1 MMAYQPTK
9 GQAKLPQGW
18 LKTNLGYY
26 KHGGSWAWIL
36 HRITGLGLTA
46 YIYVHI
52 YALTT
57 LTQGEKAFD
66 EEMKLF
72 TTPVFK
78 VLEWLLFSLVLF
90 HAFNGVRIVLVDW
103 ANGARYHKKILTV
116 VYGLGIVLFIGMGV
130 LMFMTP
136 LKTMVAS
143 IK

>member
-1 MMAYQPTK
+1 MTMAYQP
-9 GQAKLPQGW
+9 KLREGW
-18 LKTNLGYY
+18 FRTNLRYS

-66 EEMKLF
+66 DEMKLF

-78 VLEWLLFSLVLF
+78 VLEWLLFSLVIF
-90 HAFNGVRIVLVDW
+90 HSFNGVRIVLVDW
-103 ANGARYHKKILTV
+103 ANGARYHKKILAV
-116 VYGLGIVLFIGMGV
+116 VYSLGIVMFIGMGY
-130 LMFMTP
+130 LMFRQP
-136 LKTMVAS
+136 ISSIFAS
-143 IK
+143 LR

>member
-1 MMAYQPTK
+1 MKMAYQPK
-9 GQAKLPQGW
+9 PPEGW
-18 LKTNLGYY
+18 VKTNLKYF

-36 HRITGLGLTA
+36 HRLTGLGLTA

-66 EEMKLF
+66 DEMKLF

-116 VYGLGIVLFIGMGV
+116 VYSLGIAMFMGMGY
-130 LMFMTP
+130 LMFREPINNMF
-136 LKTMVAS
+136 AS
-143 IK
+143 LR

>member
-1 MMAYQPTK
+1 MAY
-9 GQAKLPQGW
+9 LPKPPEGW
-18 LKTNLGYY
+18 LKTNFRYHQY
-26 KHGGSWAWIL
+26 SGSWAWIL

-46 YIYVHI
+46 YIYIHI

-78 VLEWLLFSLVLF
+78 FLEWVLFSLVLY

-116 VYGLGIVLFIGMGV
+116 VYGLGVALFIIMGI
-130 LMFMTP
+130 LMFRGPISNMF
-136 LKTMVAS
+136 AS
-143 IK
+143 AR

>member
-1 MMAYQPTK
+1 MAYQP
-9 GQAKLPQGW
+9 KLPEGW
-18 LKTNLGYY
+18 IKTNLNYY
-26 KHGGSWAWIL
+26 KHSGSWAWIL

-46 YIYVHI
+46 YIYIHI

-78 VLEWLLFSLVLF
+78 ILEWLLFSLVLF

-116 VYGLGIVLFIGMGV
+116 VYSLGIVLFVGMGY
-130 LMFMTP
+130 LMFREP
-136 LKTMVAS
+136 INNIFAS
-143 IK
+143 LR

>member
-1 MMAYQPTK
+1 MKMAYQQKP
-9 GQAKLPQGW
+9 PEGW
-18 LKTNLGYY
+18 LKTNLKYY

-36 HRITGLGLTA
+36 HRVTGLGLTA

-103 ANGARYHKKILTV
+103 ANGARYHKVILKV
-116 VYGLGIVLFIGMGV
+116 VYGLGIVMFIGMGY
-130 LMFMTP
+130 LMFREP
-136 LKTMVAS
+136 INNIFAS
-143 IK
+143 LR